1 MGYAGLV
8 ALGPKLCREAI
19 MAGRCANE
27 SHLLLHAI
35 LTDMLREDINKLPS
49 DTLQQRMQMRFRQE
63 LALHDACLP
72 D

>member
-1 MGYAGLV
+1 MGFAGLV
-8 ALGPKLCREAI
+8 ALGPELCREAI

-27 SHLLLHAI
+27 SHLLVHAI
-35 LTDMLREDINKLPS
+35 LTDMLREDISKLPS
-49 DTLQQRMQMRFRQE
+49 DTLRRRMQMRFRQE